1 MAVAPTPEHME
12 GQMHFPD
19 YTAEDEAPGTRFLL
33 FPQSPFLDQTADL
46 ELVEISAPP
55 GTIGP
60 GPSGPRMYTVDPVGK
75 TTPYGAIVPGPNGP
89 GMYLPPWDGF
99 INPPAI
105 PDENGN
111 FIHIGPSDPAFE
123 AAHLFGSAHFTMD
136 VWEGYFG
143 RAIPWHFDSTFDRL
157 ELSLLPSLDNAHIGW
172 GFLETGGTHAH
183 GDEYRP
189 YSLNFDVVA
198 HEIGHAIIYSVI
210 GLPSDDNASGEY
222 YGFHE
227 SAADMV
233 ALLAALHFGSVV
245 ETLLENTRGN
255 LYTFNRLNRF
265 AELASTAQIRMAA
278 NDKLLS
284 DFARGWT
291 SEHDLSEPLTGA
303 MFDILI
309 DVFHER
315 LLARGLITPE
325 IEELADRLEGTPD
338 YSDVMQPIFDERYA
352 LNPDGF
358 RIALLEARDLLGSY
372 LADAWDMLNADELSY
387 SHVEAALVAVDRGI
401 SGGTY
406 RRIIEGNF
414 RMRDI
419 GLTRVGPRLADPD
432 GDSHAVS
439 VRTRAPT
446 L

>member
-1 MAVAPTPEHME
+1 MYY
-12 GQMHFPD
+12 PD
-19 YTAEDEAPGTRFLL
+19 YGEEHEAPGTRFLL
-33 FPQSPFLDQTADL
+33 FPQSPFLDAEPEL

-60 GPSGPRMYTVDPVGK
+60 GPSGPRMYTVNPVGK
-75 TTPYGAIVPGPNGP
+75 TTPYGAIVPGPGGP

-99 INPPAI
+99 IAAPAV

-111 FIHIGPSDPAFE
+111 FIHISPSDPAFQ

-143 RAIPWHFDSTFDRL
+143 RPIPWHFSSSFEKL

-172 GFLETGGTHAH
+172 GFLETGGTTEH
-183 GDEYRP
+183 GNEYRP

-210 GLPSDDNASGEY
+210 GMPTDEDASGEY

-233 ALLAALHFGSVV
+233 ALLASLHFGSVV
-245 ETLLENTRGN
+245 EALLENTRGN

-265 AELASTAQIRMAA
+265 AELANTAQIRMAA
-278 NDKLLS
+278 NDRVLS
-284 DFARGWT
+284 EFSRGWS
-291 SEHDLSEPLTGA
+291 SEHALSEPLTGA

-315 LLARGLITPE
+315 LLHHGLISPE
-325 IEELADRLEGTPD
+325 DEDLSDRLEGRPE
-338 YSDVMQPIFDERYA
+338 YSDVMQAIFDARYA
-352 LNPDGF
+352 ANPDGF

-372 LADAWDMLNADELSY
+372 LADAWDMLDADGLSY
-387 SHVEAALVAVDRGI
+387 SHVEEALLTVDHDI

-406 RRIIEGNF
+406 QQIIAGNF
-414 RMRDI
+414 RVRDI
-419 GLTRVGPRLADPD
+419 GLARVGPRLADPD
-432 GDSHAVS
+432 EESHAVS
-439 VRTRAPT
+439 VRTRIPDH
-446 L
+446 

>member
-1 MAVAPTPEHME
+1 
-12 GQMHFPD
+12 MHYPD
-19 YTAEDEAPGTRFLL
+19 YGARDEAPGTRFLL
-33 FPQSPFLDQTADL
+33 FPQSPFLDQSAEL

-60 GPSGPRMYTVDPVGK
+60 GPSGPRMYTVNPVGK
-75 TTPYGAIVPGPNGP
+75 TTPYGAIVPGPGGP
-89 GMYLPPWDGF
+89 GMYLPPWNGF
-99 INPPAI
+99 INVPAM
-105 PDENGN
+105 PDDNGN
-111 FIHIGPSDPAFE
+111 FIHIAPSDPAFE

-143 RAIPWHFDSTFDRL
+143 RPIPWHFAPSFDRL

-172 GFLETGGTHAH
+172 GFLETGGTSEH
-183 GDEYRP
+183 GGEYRP

-198 HEIGHAIIYSVI
+198 HEIGHAIIYSII
-210 GLPSDDNASGEY
+210 GMPSDENASGEY

-233 ALLAALHFGSVV
+233 ALLASLHFGSVV

-265 AELASTAQIRMAA
+265 GELAHTAQIRMAA
-278 NDKLLS
+278 NNKLLS
-284 DFARGWT
+284 DFDQGWS
-291 SEHDLSEPLTGA
+291 SEHALSEPLTGA

-325 IEELADRLEGTPD
+325 IEELSDRLEGTPE
-338 YSDVMQPIFDERYA
+338 YSDVMQAIFDTKYE

-358 RIALLEARDLLGSY
+358 RVALLEARDLLGSY
-372 LADAWDMLNADELSY
+372 LADAWDMLEADRVSY
-387 SHVEAALVAVDRGI
+387 SNVEEALLIVDREI

-406 RRIIEGNF
+406 QQIIAGNF
-414 RMRDI
+414 RVRDI
-419 GLTRVGPRLADPD
+419 GLAQVGPRLGEPD
-432 GDSHAVS
+432 SDSHAVS
-439 VRTRAPT
+439 VRTRAPD